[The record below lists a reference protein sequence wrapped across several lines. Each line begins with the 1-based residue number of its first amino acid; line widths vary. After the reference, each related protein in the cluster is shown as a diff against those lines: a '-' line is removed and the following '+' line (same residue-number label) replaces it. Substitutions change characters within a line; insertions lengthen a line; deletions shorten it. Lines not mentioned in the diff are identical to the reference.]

1 MANIILGI
9 LIIAVFWG
17 INRWLKKN
25 TYHDPKENTAF
36 YYHDISHGTPDLGIY
51 EDEHSPSQ
59 LDFDK
64 SHGTPDLDCGIYED
78 EHSPSQLDFDKSLKS
93 AILRTKLK
101 KIESEKN
108 DVDLNYQDETG
119 R

>member
-17 INRWLKKN
+17 ISRWLKKN

-64 SHGTPDLDCGIYED
+64 S
-78 EHSPSQLDFDKSLKS
+78 LKS

-108 DVDLNYQDETG
+108 DVDLNYQNESG